1 MRKSLRERLQAK
13 LRSGRG
19 ASITFALLLFLV
31 CAVIGSVVLAAGTAA
46 SGRVSQ
52 LAQADGRYYAV
63 TSAAQ
68 LFREELDGQSFVV
81 ERTETT
87 VTKYSM
93 VGLDEN
99 GEDASETGKRPV
111 SQVEVLMPSDAPVYG
126 FRLLDPSSDPPV
138 DITSAVN
145 KSLLAETA
153 LELVFGVSA
162 PTSSDVEGAW
172 DSGFGGVSWT
182 RELTVYLGDAASKQ
196 APVGVTVKLGSDP
209 SGASMS
215 FTFTDQDE
223 GNEHYSVSFTLTLMN
238 GAVPVPDTSEIKD
251 EPNLKY
257 VKTET
262 RTNRLVWAASD
273 IRSGS

>member
-1 MRKSLRERLQAK
+1 MRENWRERLTAK

-52 LAQADGRYYAV
+52 LAQSDGRYYAV

-68 LFREELDGQSFVV
+68 LFRKELKDQSFVV
-81 ERTETT
+81 VRTKTT
-87 VTKYSM
+87 VTPYS
-93 VGLDEN
+93 VVELDEN
-99 GEDASETGKRPV
+99 GEDASETRKTPV

-126 FRLLDPSSDPPV
+126 FQLLDPSSDPPV

-153 LELVFGVSA
+153 LELVIGVSA
-162 PTSSDVEGAW
+162 PTSSEVADAW

-182 RELTVYLGDAASKQ
+182 RDLTVYLGDADSKK
-196 APVGVTVKLGSDP
+196 APVGVTVKLESDS

-215 FTFTDQDE
+215 FTFTDQEE
-223 GNEHYSVSFTLTLMN
+223 GTEHYSVSFTLTLQN
-238 GAVPVPDTSEIKD
+238 GAVPVSDTSEIKD
-251 EPNLKY
+251 LKY